1 MGFHFPKA
9 IILGSPPSICKAGFC
24 WYIPMNRI
32 ERSDPE
38 WPEIACSYFSLKVNV
53 VLVLLSLAQP
63 RGSASLLPEE
73 GSGATQG
80 PAL

>member
-1 MGFHFPKA
+1 
-9 IILGSPPSICKAGFC
+9 
-24 WYIPMNRI
+24 MNRI

-73 GSGATQG
+73 GSGATHG
-80 PAL
+80 LAL